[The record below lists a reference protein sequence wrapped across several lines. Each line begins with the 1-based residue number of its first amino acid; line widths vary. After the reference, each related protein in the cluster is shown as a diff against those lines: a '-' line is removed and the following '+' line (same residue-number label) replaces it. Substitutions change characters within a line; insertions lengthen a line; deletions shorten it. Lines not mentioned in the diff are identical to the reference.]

1 MKLLIIEN
9 IANQEVMKMN
19 QQIAITDMRPCVQ
32 TPMMRSQKTN
42 PTASLAHQKK
52 HPTTHQS
59 KFDEELV
66 KRKD

>member
-1 MKLLIIEN
+1 
-9 IANQEVMKMN
+9 
-19 QQIAITDMRPCVQ
+19 MRSCVQ